1 MILFVVTHKFHLKH
15 KLMHFYSFLFGTVNT
30 TTTTL
35 EEITSV
41 TNGSGENVKTSLSNG
56 TTTRSRSSTDDVEN
70 GTPSLL
76 GTKLLEILG
85 AFL

>member
-1 MILFVVTHKFHLKH
+1 
-15 KLMHFYSFLFGTVNT
+15 MHFYSFLFGTVNT